1 MNLRMLWCWRIKW
14 SGWLKLDKN
23 KIIAALKGYS
33 ETPELDVRFFLE
45 DVSNPSAD
53 QISDFIR
60 RRQSGEPVA
69 KILGHCGFW
78 DLDFLVSKDTLD
90 PRPDSETMIEAV
102 LSAFPNRQEHLN
114 ILDIGT
120 GSGCLLLTLLSQYPN
135 AHGVGIDKSARALQ
149 IASQNA
155 IRLHIK
161 NASFHELNF
170 MQPDW
175 THSLGMFD
183 VIVSNPPY
191 IPSCEIQTLNQSV
204 KGFDP
209 LLALDGGT
217 DGLDAYRAL
226 AGSVS
231 SLLSATGKV
240 FFEIGQG
247 QEKAVQQIMEKSGF
261 CLVQSHQDLGKI
273 TRILMFQRS

>member
-1 MNLRMLWCWRIKW
+1 MCPIHLRTKYPIL
-14 SGWLKLDKN
+14 
-23 KIIAALKGYS
+23 
-33 ETPELDVRFFLE
+33 
-45 DVSNPSAD
+45 SAGVN
-53 QISDFIR
+53 QGACCQNFGTLR
-60 RRQSGEPVA
+60 
-69 KILGHCGFW
+69 FW

>member
-1 MNLRMLWCWRIKW
+1 
-14 SGWLKLDKN
+14 
-23 KIIAALKGYS
+23 
-33 ETPELDVRFFLE
+33 
-45 DVSNPSAD
+45 
-53 QISDFIR
+53 
-60 RRQSGEPVA
+60 
-69 KILGHCGFW
+69 
-78 DLDFLVSKDTLD
+78 
-90 PRPDSETMIEAV
+90 MIEAV